1 MTYALEAMHS
11 PAPIDLVNA
20 LSEAVLFVTAD
31 GHVRYANP
39 AAERLFG
46 TTACSLDGRDL
57 AALITPRDP
66 AFDLLERLR
75 ESTRA
80 DGWIPRRDPVELLC
94 EDGQSRP
101 ALLDIGTCQHTHEHV
116 QFVVLREQRP
126 GHPADTPEQAEHL
139 REAIDLLT
147 RQVQERMRAEQALQD
162 SHRRLVAA
170 QRVARIGHW
179 ELVLETAELQL
190 SSSASVLFGHDKQP
204 RSMTREALVEA
215 THPDDRAALGF
226 ALLRL
231 ANGETERFSIRH
243 RLLLPN
249 GEERYMLA
257 EGERA
262 EDLPARILGIHQDL
276 TERAKTEQALFK
288 LVNFDA
294 LTGLPNRTG
303 LRSRLR
309 ATLSEAERQGESLAV
324 LLLDIDRFTSINSTL
339 GHDVGDA
346 LLNAL
351 AQRMQN
357 LLRPRD
363 TLARLAADE
372 FAVILTEIENLAHA
386 QERAQTI
393 LDHCS
398 EPFALG
404 KGLHVATSSVGI
416 SLFPQD
422 ARGKDDLLRHATSA
436 LHEAKGSGG
445 NTCRFY
451 TQELN
456 TQAREQLELEQG
468 LRGALRQQEFE
479 LHYQP
484 QIGLNRGD
492 PVGVEA
498 LIRWHHPERGMVS
511 PGDFIPLAE
520 KTGLIVPIG
529 DWVLRTATRQLA
541 EWDRLGLPPL
551 RLAINLSARQFADPE
566 LPERILETLQAAG
579 LAPER
584 LEVEI
589 TESVLVEDI
598 DAAAAMLQ
606 RLVHLGVSVAIDD
619 FGTGQSSLRYLR
631 RLPLTTLKIDR
642 EFTWGIGNDPDDE
655 AITRAIIGL
664 GKTLKLRV
672 LAEGVETEQQH
683 AFLRDMGCDE
693 VQGFLLGRP
702 MPAAQ
707 LEREWKE
714 HSHTGVTALGVHH
727 RGRGENR
734 GRP

>member
-1 MTYALEAMHS
+1 MTYALESGRS
-11 PAPIDLVNA
+11 PAPINLVNA
-20 LSEAVLFVTAD
+20 LGEAVLFVATD
-31 GHVRYANP
+31 GQVRYANP

-46 TTACSLDGRDL
+46 ATACSLDGCDL
-57 AALITPRDP
+57 TTRITPRDS
-66 AFDLLERLR
+66 AFDLIERLR
-75 ESTRA
+75 ESTLA
-80 DGWIPRRDPVELLC
+80 GGLIPRRDPVEILC
-94 EDGQSRP
+94 EDGQTRS
-101 ALLDIGTCQHTHEHV
+101 ALLDIGSCQYPHEAV
-116 QFVVLREQRP
+116 QFVVLREPHTDQP
-126 GHPADTPEQAEHL
+126 YDTPEQVEHL

-162 SHRRLVAA
+162 SHRRLLAA

-179 ELVLETAELQL
+179 DLDLVTDEIQL
-190 SSSASVLFGHDKQP
+190 SPEASVLFGHDDRP
-204 RSMTREALVEA
+204 RSMTREALIEA
-215 THPDDRAALGF
+215 THPDDRAALAF

-231 ANGETERFSIRH
+231 ANGETPRFSIRH

-262 EDLPARILGIHQDL
+262 GETPGRILGIHQDL
-276 TERAKTEQALFK
+276 TDREKTEQALFK

-303 LRSRLR
+303 LRTRLR
-309 ATLSEAERQGESLAV
+309 AALEDAERQGESLAV

-339 GHDVGDA
+339 GHDAGDA
-346 LLNAL
+346 LLRAF
-351 AQRMQN
+351 AQRLQN

-372 FAVILTEIENLAHA
+372 FAVILTEIDDLEQAK
-386 QERAQTI
+386 ERANAI
-393 LDHCS
+393 LQHCS
-398 EPFALG
+398 EPFAVSG
-404 KGLHVATSSVGI
+404 GQHVATSSIGV

-422 ARGKDDLLRHATSA
+422 AHGKDDLLRHATGA
-436 LHEAKGSGG
+436 LHEAKNLGG
-445 NTCRFY
+445 HTYRFY

-456 TQAREQLELEQG
+456 SLAREQLELEQS
-468 LRGALRQQEFE
+468 LRAAIHQQEFE

-484 QIGLNRGD
+484 QTGLNRGD
-492 PVGVEA
+492 TVGVEA

-529 DWVLRTATRQLA
+529 DWVLRTATQQLA
-541 EWDRLGLPPL
+541 EWDHLGLPPL

-664 GKTLKLRV
+664 AKTLKLRV

-683 AFLRDMGCDE
+683 AFLREMGCDE

-702 MPAAQ
+702 MPATQ
-707 LEREWKE
+707 LEHEWQKRAR
-714 HSHTGVTALGVHH
+714 TPG
-727 RGRGENR
+727 
-734 GRP
+734 

>member
-1 MTYALEAMHS
+1 MTYALESH
-11 PAPIDLVNA
+11 PVPVPLDLVNA
-20 LSEAVLFVTAD
+20 LSEAVVFVAAD
-31 GHVRYANP
+31 GAVRYANP

-46 TTACSLDGRDL
+46 TTAHSLDGRDL
-57 AALITPRDP
+57 TRLIASRDP
-66 AFDLLERLR
+66 AFDLHNRLR
-75 ESTRA
+75 EANRA
-80 DGWIPRRDPVELLC
+80 EGWIPRREPVDLLC
-94 EDGQSRP
+94 EDGQTRP
-101 ALLDIGTCQHTHEHV
+101 ALLDIGTCQHARDPL
-116 QFVVLREQRP
+116 QFVVLRERRP
-126 GHPADTPEQAEHL
+126 DHRDETPEQAEHL

-147 RQVQERMRAEQALQD
+147 RQVQERMRAEQALRD
-162 SHRRLVAA
+162 SHQRLLAA

-179 ELVLETAELQL
+179 DLDLETGALLL
-190 SSSASVLFGHDKQP
+190 SPEASALFGQDERP
-204 RSMTREALVEA
+204 RSITREALVEL
-215 THPDDRAALGF
+215 THPDDRAALAF

-231 ANGETERFSIRH
+231 ANGETQRFSIRH
-243 RLLLPN
+243 RLLLPG

-262 EDLPARILGIHQDL
+262 DDAPARILGIHQDL
-276 TERAKTEQALFK
+276 TEREKTEQALFR

-303 LRSRLR
+303 LRTRLR
-309 ATLSEAERQGESLAV
+309 TTLDEAERHGESLAV
-324 LLLDIDRFTSINSTL
+324 LLLDIDRFTSLNSTL
-339 GHDVGDA
+339 GHDTGDA

-351 AQRMQN
+351 AGRLQN
-357 LLRPRD
+357 LLQPRD
-363 TLARLAADE
+363 ALARLAADE
-372 FAVILTEIENLAHA
+372 FAVILTGIKGLPQAR
-386 QERAQTI
+386 ERAQTI
-393 LDHCS
+393 LQHCA
-398 EPFALG
+398 EPFALDG
-404 KGLHVATSSVGI
+404 GQHVATSSVGV

-436 LHEAKGSGG
+436 LHEAKNAGG
-445 NTCRFY
+445 NTLRFY
-451 TQELN
+451 TRELN
-456 TQAREQLELEQG
+456 AQARAQLELEQG
-468 LRGALRQQEFE
+468 LRAALRQNEFE

-484 QIGLNRGD
+484 QTGLIRGD
-492 PVGVEA
+492 MVGVEA
-498 LIRWHHPERGMVS
+498 LIRWRHPERGMVS
-511 PGDFIPLAE
+511 PGEFIPLAE
-520 KTGLIVPIG
+520 RTGLIVPIG

-541 EWDRLGLPPL
+541 QWDHQGLPPL
-551 RLAINLSARQFADPE
+551 RLAVNLSARQFADPN

-598 DAAAAMLQ
+598 DAAAEMLQ

-664 GKTLKLRV
+664 ARTLKLRV

-683 AFLRDMGCDE
+683 SFLREMGCDE

-702 MPAAQ
+702 MPAAD
-707 LEREWKE
+707 LERDWRERAR
-714 HSHTGVTALGVHH
+714 TPG
-727 RGRGENR
+727 
-734 GRP
+734 

>member
-1 MTYALEAMHS
+1 MTCALEPRQS
-11 PAPIDLVNA
+11 PAPLDLVNA
-20 LSEAVLFVTAD
+20 LSEAILFVTAD
-31 GHVRYANP
+31 GTVRYANP

-46 TTACSLDGRDL
+46 TTACSLDGRNL
-57 AALITPRDP
+57 ARLITPRDP
-66 AFDLLERLR
+66 AFDLHERLR
-75 ESTRA
+75 EATRA
-80 DGWIPRRDPVELLC
+80 EGWIPRRDPVDLVR
-94 EDGQSRP
+94 EDGRPRP
-101 ALLDIGTCQHTHEHV
+101 ALIDIGTCQHALEPL
-116 QFVVLREQRP
+116 QFAVLREQRADRP
-126 GHPADTPEQAEHL
+126 DDTPEQAEHL

-147 RQVQERMRAEQALQD
+147 HQVQERMRAEQALQD
-162 SHRRLVAA
+162 SHQRLLAA

-179 ELVLETAELQL
+179 DLDLETDEVHL
-190 SSSASVLFGHDKQP
+190 SPEASKLFGHGDQP
-204 RSMTREALVEA
+204 RTLTREALVEA
-215 THPDDRAALGF
+215 THPDDRAALAF

-231 ANGETERFSIRH
+231 ANGQTHRFSIRH
-243 RLLLPN
+243 RLLLPH

-262 EDLPARILGIHQDL
+262 EETPTRILGIHQDL
-276 TERAKTEQALFK
+276 TEREKTEQALFK

-303 LRSRLR
+303 LRTRLR
-309 ATLSEAERQGESLAV
+309 ATLDEAERQGEPLAV

-339 GHDVGDA
+339 GHDTGDA

-351 AQRMQN
+351 AQRLQHQ
-357 LLRPRD
+357 LQPRD

-372 FAVILTEIENLAHA
+372 FALVLTAIADPAEARD
-386 QERAQTI
+386 RAQAI
-393 LDHCS
+393 LQHCA

-404 KGLHVATSSVGI
+404 DGQHVATISAGV

-436 LHEAKGSGG
+436 LHEAKNAGG

-451 TQELN
+451 TQRLN

-468 LRGALRQQEFE
+468 LRTALRQCEFE

-484 QIGLNRGD
+484 QTGLNRGD
-492 PVGVEA
+492 TVGIEA
-498 LIRWHHPERGMVS
+498 LVRWRHPERGMIS
-511 PGDFIPLAE
+511 PADFIPLAE
-520 KTGLIVPIG
+520 QTGLIVPIG
-529 DWVLRTATRQLA
+529 DWVLRTATQQLV
-541 EWDRLGLPPL
+541 EWDRKGLPAL
-551 RLAINLSARQFADPE
+551 RLAINLSARQFADPN

-584 LEVEI
+584 LEVEV

-672 LAEGVETEQQH
+672 LAEG
-683 AFLRDMGCDE
+683 
-693 VQGFLLGRP
+693 GRP
-702 MPAAQ
+702 KRSTDSCARWAAT
-707 LEREWKE
+707 R
-714 HSHTGVTALGVHH
+714 SRASCSAARCRRPTSNASGANAPVH
-727 RGRGENR
+727 RGR
-734 GRP
+734 PS